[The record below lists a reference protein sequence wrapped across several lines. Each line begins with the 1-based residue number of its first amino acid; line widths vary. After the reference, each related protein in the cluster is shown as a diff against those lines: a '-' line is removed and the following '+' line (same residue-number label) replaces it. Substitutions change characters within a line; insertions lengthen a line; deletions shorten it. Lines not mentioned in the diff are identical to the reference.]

1 MVDCS
6 ECGSSGY
13 AISGDLD
20 LLDRLVMKTDARY
33 IIIVEKVFVYF
44 SPFYQISSGFP
55 VSSFQAVSD
64 TRGFVQHA
72 IFQRLAED
80 RVFNHIPS
88 ILITAKGYPDIATR

>member
-1 MVDCS
+1 MDCS

-44 SPFYQISSGFP
+44 GPFYQISSGFP
-55 VSSFQAVSD
+55 VSRQ
-64 TRGFVQHA
+64 
-72 IFQRLAED
+72 
-80 RVFNHIPS
+80 
-88 ILITAKGYPDIATR
+88 